1 MRDTIAA
8 ISTPL
13 GAGGLGVI
21 RISGP
26 QARAVTARVFL
37 PLGKKSVEKMTG
49 YTCLYGHVKKNDE
62 VLDEAVCT
70 CFASPKSYTGE
81 DVMELSCHG
90 GAFLLEEILQA
101 VIEAGARGAQPGE
114 FTRRALENG
123 KLSLTQ
129 AEAVMDLIGAQGQMA
144 ARAALA
150 AREGALFQALEP
162 IKNQLLQLNSHLSAL
177 IDFPEEDLPELS
189 LSVLY
194 QNLTDV
200 RESLSHL
207 LSQGKRGKILQKGIS
222 CAIVGRPNVGKS
234 SLMNLL
240 AGYRRSIVT
249 PIPGTTRD
257 VVEELVSLDGLVL
270 RLMDTAGIRETQDLV
285 ELEGVSIA
293 KQRIEEADLV
303 LAVFDL
309 STPLASEDRQVLSLL
324 ERQGL
329 TLTSETSVSHETFP
343 APVITIWNK
352 SDLPCCLET
361 EEMSRRLPG
370 VVISAKEGKGAETLW
385 EKIREMLRLNQLD
398 PNAPLLA
405 NRRQEEC
412 AARALSQLEEA
423 LSALAEGWTLDA
435 VSVGV
440 EEALQALMELTGEKA
455 SQETIDQVFRQFCV
469 GK

>member
-1 MRDTIAA
+1 MKDTIAA

-26 QARAVTARVFL
+26 QARAVAARVFR
-37 PLGKKSVEKMTG
+37 PAGKKPVEKMTG
-49 YTCLYGHVKKNDE
+49 YTCLYGHVQNKGE
-62 VLDEAVCT
+62 VLDEAICT
-70 CFASPKSYTGE
+70 CYVSPKSYTGE

-90 GAFLLEEILQA
+90 GTFLLEEILQA
-101 VIEAGARGAQPGE
+101 VLGAGARGAQPGE

-150 AREGALFQALEP
+150 AREGALFRALEP
-162 IKNQLLQLNSHLSAL
+162 IKTQLLRLNAHLSAL

-189 LSVLY
+189 LSVLR
-194 QNLTDV
+194 QDLTEA
-200 RESLSHL
+200 RNSLSHL
-207 LSQGKRGKILQKGIS
+207 LSQGKRGKILQKGVS

-240 AGYRRSIVT
+240 AGYHRSIVT

-257 VVEELVSLDGLVL
+257 VVEELVSLDGLAL
-270 RLMDTAGIRETQDLV
+270 RLMDTAGIRETEDLV
-285 ELEGVSIA
+285 ELEGVTIA
-293 KQRIEEADLV
+293 KKRIGEADLV

-309 STPLASEDRQVLSLL
+309 SAPLTPEDRQVLSLL
-324 ERQGL
+324 EEQGL
-329 TLTSETSVSHETFP
+329 KLTLETDVSHETSS
-343 APVITIWNK
+343 APVIVIWNK
-352 SDLPCCLET
+352 SDLSPCLET
-361 EEMSRRLPG
+361 EEISRRMPG
-370 VVISAKEGKGAETLW
+370 VVISAKEGKDAETLW
-385 EKIREMLRLNQLD
+385 EKIREALRLNHLD

-405 NRRQEEC
+405 NHRQEEC
-412 AARALSQLEEA
+412 AARAFSQLEEA

-440 EEALQALMELTGEKA
+440 EEALQALMELTGERA

>member
-1 MRDTIAA
+1 M
-8 ISTPL
+8 
-13 GAGGLGVI
+13 
-21 RISGP
+21 
-26 QARAVTARVFL
+26 
-37 PLGKKSVEKMTG
+37 
-49 YTCLYGHVKKNDE
+49 
-62 VLDEAVCT
+62 
-70 CFASPKSYTGE
+70 
-81 DVMELSCHG
+81 
-90 GAFLLEEILQA
+90 
-101 VIEAGARGAQPGE
+101 
-114 FTRRALENG
+114 
-123 KLSLTQ
+123 
-129 AEAVMDLIGAQGQMA
+129 
-144 ARAALA
+144 
-150 AREGALFQALEP
+150 
-162 IKNQLLQLNSHLSAL
+162 
-177 IDFPEEDLPELS
+177 
-189 LSVLY
+189 
-194 QNLTDV
+194 
-200 RESLSHL
+200 
-207 LSQGKRGKILQKGIS
+207 
-222 CAIVGRPNVGKS
+222 
-234 SLMNLL
+234 
-240 AGYRRSIVT
+240 
-249 PIPGTTRD
+249 
-257 VVEELVSLDGLVL
+257 
-270 RLMDTAGIRETQDLV
+270 V

-329 TLTSETSVSHETFP
+329 TLASETSVSHETFP

-370 VVISAKEGKGAETLW
+370 VVISAKEGKGAEALW
-385 EKIREMLRLNQLD
+385 EKIRETLRLNQLD